1 MSECEGKVED
11 AHQSRWSGSRDPG
24 EAGRDLSTAP
34 AELGSTFI
42 QSIAEHIAPST
53 PRNNNRHGRPST
65 TTAMGR

>member
-1 MSECEGKVED
+1 MSECSGKVED
-11 AHQSRWSGSRDPG
+11 DHQSRWSGSCDPG

-34 AELGSTFI
+34 AELGLTFV

-53 PRNNNRHGRPST
+53 LRNTNRHGRPT